1 MFKNKIVA
9 VINKN
14 VEIGTAMNALG
25 HMAFGMGVSIE
36 NKEDARLTNYKDAD
50 GNNHKN
56 VSEMPFIVLRANSNK
71 IRKTRDSAVENDIK
85 FVDFTDTMTIG
96 SYEEQI
102 KRSSETKEQ
111 DLNYYGIILFGNW
124 QKVSEITKK
133 FSLWK

>member
-111 DLNYYGIILFGNW
+111 DLNYYGIILFGNL